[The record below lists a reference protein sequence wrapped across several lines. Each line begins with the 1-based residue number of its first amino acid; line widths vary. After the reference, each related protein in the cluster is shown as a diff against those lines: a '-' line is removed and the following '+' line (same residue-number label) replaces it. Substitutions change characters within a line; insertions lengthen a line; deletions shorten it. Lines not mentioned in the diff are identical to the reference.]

1 MPILGA
7 LLVSLFTGLAGFFV
21 EFIAKKFAM
30 ALAYIATL
38 GVVIVVMLGLLTT
51 VVKPLADSL
60 FSYPYS
66 GWMGLAFPSP
76 TTGICITA
84 LATVWA
90 GTVLYAWQREALR
103 IAASV

>member
-1 MPILGA
+1 MPLLAA
-7 LLVSLFTGLAGFFV
+7 LLVSLFTGLAGFLV
-21 EFIAKKFAM
+21 EFVAKKLAM

-38 GVVIVVMLGLLTT
+38 GIVIAVMLTLLST
-51 VVKPLADSL
+51 VVAPLAAAL
-60 FSYPYS
+60 FSYPWS

-76 TTGICITA
+76 TTGVCITA

-103 IAASV
+103 IASSV